1 MFYFRFFGQ
10 LFEETSCLILCESP
24 SQKWIIR
31 GRILQQNCICVILSL
46 PGPLISLHESCA
58 INTRRIWCMDGK
70 YRPLLTKSRFAD
82 QDVAA
87 DPPHAAEVIQPPRRR
102 AADRS
107 ASTLNQILIH
117 ILYWRTLGL
126 GNWPPHHPS
135 QQKSQWVKG
144 SSQRRRSTEHE
155 EAGSDG
161 KRVWISTF

>member
-1 MFYFRFFGQ
+1 MFCIRFFGW
-10 LFEETSCLILCESP
+10 LFEKTSRLILCESP

-46 PGPLISLHESCA
+46 PGSLISLHESCA
-58 INTRRIWCMDGK
+58 INTRLIWCMDGK
-70 YRPLLTKSRFAD
+70 YHPLLAKSRFAD

-87 DPPHAAEVIQPPRRR
+87 DPPHAAEVIQTPRWR
-102 AADRS
+102 ADCF

-126 GNWPPHHPS
+126 GTWPPHHPS

-144 SSQRRRSTEHE
+144 SSQRRRSSEQE
-155 EAGSDG
+155 EARSDW
-161 KRVWISTF
+161 KHVWISTF